1 MCGLAKKTKWFWK
14 KIMAAKIHKTRKEI
28 EMKNREI
35 LFALF
40 RD

>member
-1 MCGLAKKTKWFWK
+1 
-14 KIMAAKIHKTRKEI
+14 MAAKIHKTRKEI

>member
-1 MCGLAKKTKWFWK
+1 
-14 KIMAAKIHKTRKEI
+14 MAAKTHKTRKEI